1 MELYLSLNLTIC
13 PVNSKLYISVDD
25 QLLIILYIIDVV
37 DLHPNI
43 PHGEGLIA
51 LRKSLEY
58 SKDKTVIY
66 RLLNGFS

>member
-37 DLHPNI
+37 DLYPNI
-43 PHGEGLIA
+43 PHDEGLIA
-51 LRKSLEY
+51 LRKSLE
-58 SKDKTVIY
+58 
-66 RLLNGFS
+66 

>member
-43 PHGEGLIA
+43 PHDEGLIA

-58 SKDKTVIY
+58 SKDKTVIC

>member
-37 DLHPNI
+37 DLYPNI
-43 PHGEGLIA
+43 PHDEGLIA
-51 LRKSLEY
+51 LRKSLES

-66 RLLNGFS
+66 RLHNGFS